1 MHNLQNQNFVT
12 PKGYSNRYNLSQDVV
27 CLNKSKI
34 NTISFGG
41 IDEWKKLATRNPA
54 IKSLVQLQGFAVATG
69 AFAGFVPSRHICS
82 GFTIGMINA
91 INDKFCENYSDYG
104 AKGKLNK
111 AMYAIP
117 SLVAGIDYLC
127 DKLST
132 ANSRALITTATVT
145 AATGGNIL
153 IGAVAGLVSK
163 LSAEERNRIA
173 TNVGIVEGYG
183 AGVITYL
190 EYRKRNGG
198 DSSSGSEGSGDL
210 MKLPEVKRLNS
221 PEDVLNYF
229 RNLDEN
235 TFNKFIEL
243 HNAMNKFYIP
253 RHLDID
259 DTYRLTDN
267 KSGVFDK
274 KIVIKVYDRVNDKV
288 LLDKKY
294 KKDFG
299 TSEWVEEKQTLQNTY
314 KGGYL
319 CN

>member
-1 MHNLQNQNFVT
+1 
-12 PKGYSNRYNLSQDVV
+12 
-27 CLNKSKI
+27 
-34 NTISFGG
+34 
-41 IDEWKKLATRNPA
+41 
-54 IKSLVQLQGFAVATG
+54 
-69 AFAGFVPSRHICS
+69 
-82 GFTIGMINA
+82 MINA
-91 INDKFCENYSDYG
+91 INDKFCENYNDYG
-104 AKGKLNK
+104 AKGNLNK
-111 AMYAIP
+111 AMYTIP
-117 SLVAGIDYLC
+117 SIVADIDCLC

-132 ANSRALITTATVT
+132 SNSQAFATTAAIT

-163 LSAEERNRIA
+163 LSAEEKNRIA
-173 TNVGIVEGYG
+173 TNVGIIEGYG

-190 EYRKRNGG
+190 EYRKRSGG
-198 DSSSGSEGSGDL
+198 SGSSGSSGSEGSGDL

-243 HNAMNKFYIP
+243 YNAMNKFYIP

-259 DTYRLTDN
+259 DTYQLTDE
-267 KSGVFDK
+267 KSGIFDK
-274 KIVIKVYDRVNDKV
+274 KIVIKVYDRVNDRV

-299 TSEWVEEKQTLQNTY
+299 TSDWIEDIPTYQNRY
-314 KGGYL
+314 RGGYL